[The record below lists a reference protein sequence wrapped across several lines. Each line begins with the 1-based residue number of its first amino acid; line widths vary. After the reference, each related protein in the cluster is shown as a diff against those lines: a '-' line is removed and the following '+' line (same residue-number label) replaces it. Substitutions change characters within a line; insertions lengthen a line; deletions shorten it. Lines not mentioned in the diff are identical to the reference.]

1 MESKF
6 LDTVTGLF
14 ELNLPTD
21 LQTLDQHIEFII
33 PRVQSWSEDLWEEKF
48 YINKRWKEIRDADT
62 YHEVVLHMFMQGGEY
77 MVVIDGDITKGTWR
91 YIKETNTFIV
101 EYGGKSS
108 LFDLVFL
115 NGDFFILRKHGDQ
128 TRKGRQKYYIYG
140 NEKSTG
146 KLDWR
151 NAMEK
156 LFSLYRE
163 NSNFTIR
170 LLAVIVIIVFVI
182 FYTINYR

>member
-1 MESKF
+1 MESKIW
-6 LDTVTGLF
+6 DKITGSF
-14 ELNLPTD
+14 ELDLPSD
-21 LQTLDQHIEFII
+21 LATLEQSIEFIV

-48 YINKRWKEIRDADT
+48 YTNKRWKEIRDADT

-77 MVVIDGDITKGTWR
+77 LVVIDGDITKGAWH
-91 YIKETNTFIV
+91 YMKETNTFIV
-101 EYGGKSS
+101 DYGGKSS

-128 TRKGRQKYYIYG
+128 ARKGKQKYYVYG

-156 LFSLYRE
+156 LYNLYRE
-163 NSNFTIR
+163 NSKFSMW
-170 LLAVIVIIVFVI
+170 LFAIIAFIIFVL
-182 FYTINYR
+182 FYSINY